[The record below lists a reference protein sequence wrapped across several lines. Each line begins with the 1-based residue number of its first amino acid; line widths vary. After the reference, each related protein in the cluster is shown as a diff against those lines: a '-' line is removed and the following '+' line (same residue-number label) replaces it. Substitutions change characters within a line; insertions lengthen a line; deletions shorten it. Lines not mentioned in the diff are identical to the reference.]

1 MSHLLLIYR
10 PIHSRLELWEL
21 QRFLWARLTVS
32 LSDEAFDALTSRRRL
47 CDTDGRLALPGIKP
61 IHFIFIAG

>member
-1 MSHLLLIYR
+1 
-10 PIHSRLELWEL
+10 
-21 QRFLWARLTVS
+21 VS

-61 IHFIFIAG
+61 THFIFIAG

>member
-10 PIHSRLELWEL
+10 PIRSRLELWEL

-32 LSDEAFDALTSRRRL
+32 LSDEAFDALTSCRRL
-47 CDTDGRLALPGIKP
+47 CDADGRLELPGIQP
-61 IHFIFIAG
+61 NDY